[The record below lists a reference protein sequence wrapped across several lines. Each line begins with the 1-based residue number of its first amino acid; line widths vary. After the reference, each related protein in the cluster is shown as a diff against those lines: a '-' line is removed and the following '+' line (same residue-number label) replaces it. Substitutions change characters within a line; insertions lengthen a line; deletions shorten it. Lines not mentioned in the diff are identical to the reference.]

1 MQKNLKIFRHS
12 VDTAAAIEHYQKS
25 VELKPNYAIAYN
37 NLGLIFF
44 KLGKLADREDSPWYP
59 TARLFRQPKIGDW
72 DSILIEVKQ
81 ALMEFIESQNNL
93 PDLPANFENAYQYYQ
108 QNNLVEAERICRLI
122 LVEKPQ
128 DFQVLNLLAVLE
140 NLVGRNDIAIQLLN
154 QVINL
159 HPGSG

>member
-1 MQKNLKIFRHS
+1 MK
-12 VDTAAAIEHYQKS
+12 
-25 VELKPNYAIAYN
+25 
-37 NLGLIFF
+37 
-44 KLGKLADREDSPWYP
+44 
-59 TARLFRQPKIGDW
+59 
-72 DSILIEVKQ
+72 
-81 ALMEFIESQNNL
+81 FIESQKNL
-93 PDLPANFENAYQYYQ
+93 PDLPANFKKAYQYYK

-122 LVEKPQ
+122 LAEKPQ